1 MATISFDSAVEAP
14 VRKWLP
20 LFAACLGTF
29 MLLIDVTIV
38 NVALPDIAVD
48 LRAGLSSL
56 QWVVDGYALALA
68 ALLLVL
74 GSLADRVGAKR
85 AYLAGLVLFAVAS
98 LGCGVAGTATNL
110 IAGRVLQGV
119 GGAAMFA
126 TTLSLLHATYTG
138 RDRGIA
144 FSIWGAVTGAAA
156 GIGVVLGGVLTD
168 LLSWRWIFFVNLPI
182 AVVAIALT
190 ATVFPAS
197 ARRGDR
203 AVDVPGML
211 TFATAATALTY
222 GVIRGGEHGWSDGPA
237 VLALL
242 LGVAALAGFA
252 LVESRSAAPMFPLA
266 LLRNRVFGA
275 TLLGASGQTFAAF
288 ACTPLVSLWLQQQL
302 RMTPLHAGLALLP
315 MAATAFLVAAVFGR
329 FLHEVEPKWTI
340 GAGLVVI
347 GAGTGLL
354 TLIGPGSSWT
364 ALLPGFV
371 VLGAGVGINAPAL
384 VSVGMAAVPPQQGG
398 TAAGAVNTARQL
410 GLALGVAVLGT
421 VFRGVA
427 GPGQPLSLSR
437 FVAGLDA
444 AFVVAAGVGLV
455 FGTAAFALF
464 HRARTA
470 AASGA
475 PDREAVAA

>member
-1 MATISFDSAVEAP
+1 MK
-14 VRKWLP
+14 KWLP
-20 LFAACLGTF
+20 LFAACLGTL

-85 AYLAGLVLFAVAS
+85 AYLAGLVLFALAS
-98 LGCGVAGTATNL
+98 LGCGIADTASNL
-110 IAGRVLQGV
+110 IAARVLQGI

-126 TTLSLLHATYTG
+126 TTLSLLHSTYTG

-144 FSIWGAVTGAAA
+144 FGVWGAVSGAAA
-156 GIGVVLGGVLTD
+156 GIGVVLGGVLTEA
-168 LLSWRWIFFVNLPI
+168 LSWRWIFFVNLPI
-182 AVVAIALT
+182 AVLAIALT
-190 ATVFPAS
+190 VSVFPAS
-197 ARRGDR
+197 VRRADK

-211 TFATAATALTY
+211 AFATAATALTY
-222 GVIRGGEHGWSDGPA
+222 GVIRGGEHGWSDGRA
-237 VLALL
+237 VT
-242 LGVAALAGFA
+242 A
-252 LVESRSAAPMFPLA
+252 LVLGAAATAIFAVVENRGAAPMFPLA
-266 LLRNRVFGA
+266 LLRNRDFGA

-315 MAATAFLVAAVFGR
+315 MAATAFLVAGVFGR
-329 FLHEVEPKWTI
+329 LMHDVAPKWTI
-340 GAGLVVI
+340 GAGLVVVGI
-347 GAGTGLL
+347 GTGLL
-354 TLIGPGSSWT
+354 TVIDAGSSWA
-364 ALLPGFV
+364 ALVPGFV
-371 VLGAGVGINAPAL
+371 VIGAGIGVNAPAL

-421 VFRGVA
+421 VFRGVS
-427 GPGQPLSLSR
+427 GDDQPVTLPH
-437 FVAGLDA
+437 FVSGLDA
-444 AFVVAAGVGLV
+444 AFTVAAAVGIV
-455 FGTAAFALF
+455 FGVIAFALLH
-464 HRARTA
+464 HRRPA
-470 AASGA
+470 AA
-475 PDREAVAA
+475 PDNTHQKVAAA